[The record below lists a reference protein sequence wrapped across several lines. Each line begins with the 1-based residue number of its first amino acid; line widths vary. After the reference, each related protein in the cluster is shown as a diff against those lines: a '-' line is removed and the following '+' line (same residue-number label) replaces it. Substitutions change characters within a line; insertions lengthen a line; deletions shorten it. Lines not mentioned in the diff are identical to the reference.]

1 MISFHINNTTSNDN
15 VSHGLTS
22 KVVEVKM
29 HAVLHAVHGRNPANQ
44 LRLVVYPSIYK
55 AFLHPRWF
63 LGISE
68 PSTVSLHFYTLT
80 TFFYLH
86 FTACTELPSM
96 HFFPTSQRSRWERL
110 LRGFDGIYGAPSM
123 GVFFW
128 ICGSFRKKGG
138 GVTTA
143 LLSVLSFCSL

>member
-29 HAVLHAVHGRNPANQ
+29 HAVLHTVHGRNPANQ

-96 HFFPTSQRSRWERL
+96 HFFPHVPKVA
-110 LRGFDGIYGAPSM
+110 LREVTP
-123 GVFFW
+123 W
-128 ICGSFRKKGG
+128 IWWNLWSSFHGSFFLDLWIIQKERWRRYNGP
-138 GVTTA
+138 
-143 LLSVLSFCSL
+143 SFRFEFL